1 MEGALS
7 THEISCVV
15 KMGLRRRAESRRE
28 GQKTH
33 PSYRRAQTDATNQ
46 ETESGLVGARDWGA
60 MRVTGSEHRGSL
72 EG

>member
-46 ETESGLVGARDWGA
+46 ETESGLVGGQGLGSHA
-60 MRVTGSEHRGSL
+60 VTGSEHKGSL